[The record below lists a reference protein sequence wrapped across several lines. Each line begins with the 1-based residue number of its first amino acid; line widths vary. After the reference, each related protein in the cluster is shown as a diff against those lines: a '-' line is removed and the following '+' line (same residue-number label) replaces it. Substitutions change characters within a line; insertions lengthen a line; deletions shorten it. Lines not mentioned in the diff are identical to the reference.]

1 MGIIMG
7 QGILFHRLQKMIK
20 TRKLDNELNSKI
32 IIPRIPI
39 VTNDT
44 SPPVPFKWTQFPVLG
59 AYYITLNWDKVT
71 FWSLLIYILIRGTS
85 VWLHSLNQDAIKLM
99 SSICVMCGHILAAH
113 KPMKTVWQ
121 WFKLPQIFTNTV
133 NFWKF
138 CKASSVSWRILAQA
152 TINLIIVVL
161 N

>member
-20 TRKLDNELNSKI
+20 TRKLDNWSNSKI

-39 VTNDT
+39 VTNNT

-85 VWLHSLNQDAIKLM
+85 VWLHSLNQDAIILM
-99 SSICVMCGHILAAH
+99 SPWYKVQPCECMIQTCENRLA
-113 KPMKTVWQ
+113 MIQIGTVHNRPW
-121 WFKLPQIFTNTV
+121 KLLELQQSFQ
-133 NFWKF
+133 
-138 CKASSVSWRILAQA
+138 C
-152 TINLIIVVL
+152 
-161 N
+161 